1 MYIWVVL
8 ATFLAI
14 LASYTLSPREDVR
27 KLTVEPLAEV
37 YIAKMVTQHEAALS
51 YVNYRKKP
59 YTTTNRNEFAP
70 IALDKGLLNNDLDD
84 TENYFPVGHS
94 YTGEFFSKIYCMDET
109 AENALSIVNV
119 PDACQNKKNKKAV
132 VTFAPIPLRWLNTH
146 VDPERPNV
154 DFLNAMKNT
163 VHGGI
168 IFGYIAKTEDTTSVK
183 NISHSPVLLIN
194 RDNEENYI
202 YKAIADD
209 SDFREMCNVD
219 EGNICLVYQSD
230 I

>member
-37 YIAKMVTQHEAALS
+37 YIAKMVTQHQAALS
-51 YVNYRKKP
+51 YVKYQKKP
-59 YTTTNRNEFAP
+59 YTTSNQNEFAP
-70 IALDKGLLNNDLDD
+70 IALNKDHLQS
-84 TENYFPVGHS
+84 YFPVGHS
-94 YTGEFFSKIYCMDET
+94 YTREFYSKIYCMDET
-109 AENALSIVNV
+109 AENAFPASA
-119 PDACQNKKNKKAV
+119 ACREKKNKKAV